1 MNALA
6 QREKGGAMSVGSI
19 VGSPKGMVGG
29 SQKPCCLGC
38 SLRAQR
44 ASHDV
49 TAEFDDKNVRGYNIP
64 KCCEGKIVR

>member
-6 QREKGGAMSVGSI
+6 QREKGGAMSVGWI
-19 VGSPKGMVGG
+19 VGLAVRDGG
-29 SQKPCCLGC
+29 WVAKTCCLGC

-49 TAEFDDKNVRGYNIP
+49 TAEFGEESTEGTTSQNV
-64 KCCEGKIVR
+64 VRAK